1 MAQLVTFG
9 ETPLRLSPPA
19 NQRLER
25 ASEAR
30 LHANGIESNAAVA
43 AHALGTYAVWVSM
56 LPDSPLGRRVRSQVD
71 AQGVQTDI
79 AWVDDEDCR
88 QGLVFGESARAPRES
103 TRLHDRE
110 GTPIALASPS
120 AFPMH
125 RVQDADMLLSGVN
138 TAVLSQA
145 SAETV
150 TALLRAGGGAGA
162 RTVLALEYAA
172 GLGSPEVYRGVFEEL
187 AAHTGVVFGRER
199 DIQRALGVDSRWR
212 DLASH
217 LTVEYGLDIA
227 VVLRPGNGA
236 VAFED
241 SSRASVVHERETIDA
256 EPVDTTGE
264 YGAVVGGFCD
274 ALLHGDD
281 TASALDAGL
290 AAGAL
295 ARSIEGPFLTTTEA
309 EFEATRDL
317 LVDGR

>member
-30 LHANGIESNAAVA
+30 LHADGVESNAAVA
-43 AHALGTYAVWVSM
+43 AHVLGTYAVWVSI

-79 AWVDDEDCR
+79 TWVDDEDCR

-103 TRLHDRE
+103 ARLHHRE
-110 GTPIALASPS
+110 GTPIASASPS
-120 AFPMH
+120 EFPMH
-125 RVQDADMLLSGVN
+125 RVQDADLLLSGVN

-145 SAETV
+145 SAESV
-150 TALLRAGGGAGA
+150 TALLRAGA
-162 RTVLALEYAA
+162 RTALAFEYAA

-187 AAHTGVVFGRER
+187 TAHTDVVFGRER

-264 YGAVVGGFCD
+264 YGAVLGGFCD

-295 ARSIEGPFLTTTEA
+295 ARSIEGPFMTTTEA